1 MGFKV
6 VRQGDPGFTVSDGIL
21 AGNRAC
27 MEIARDC
34 PDIARN
40 LIQQA
45 YSQGWIKLSATFTEE
60 EYTWLMLKQ

>member
-6 VRQGDPGFTVSDGIL
+6 VRQSDPGFTVWDGIL
-21 AGNRAC
+21 ADSRAC
-27 MEIARDC
+27 MEITPDC
-34 PDIARN
+34 PAHTRR

-45 YSQGWIKLSATFTEE
+45 YSQGWIKMRATFTEE